1 MFAGMDTNARAPAT
15 LPAPSRASA
24 PSASSWRKA
33 WGTST
38 SCTASAP
45 NGSPAAT
52 SRVVTTTLRA
62 PFVAWSTAAWDAP
75 ACHNPYPTATTATA
89 TAAAVTADICLK
101 RAAAESI
108 ERTASSTGRCSPSS
122 CCPTALPYAAP
133 ERPPERNRPDSVCRE
148 TRPVLLPTDMVV
160 PLSLST

>member
-1 MFAGMDTNARAPAT
+1 MDTTPGAGHAARAVKGVGAERIV
-15 LPAPSRASA
+15 LAEGLGDLH
-24 PSASSWRKA
+24 KLH
-33 WGTST
+33 
-38 SCTASAP
+38 ASAP

-62 PFVAWSTAAWDAP
+62 PFVAWSTAARDAP

-108 ERTASSTGRCSPSS
+108 ERTASSIGRCSPSS
-122 CCPTALPYAAP
+122 CCPAVLPYAAP
-133 ERPPERNRPDSVCRE
+133 ERPPERNRPDNVCRE
-148 TRPVLLPTDMVV
+148 TRPVFLPTDMVI